1 MAKKTAV
8 CLNMK
13 MQQTY
18 QVNLEIGKC
27 ILEQRWV
34 LLLIIYI
41 RIQHKI
47 LFPFAYVE

>member
-8 CLNMK
+8 GLNIK

-27 ILEQRWV
+27 ILEYEK
-34 LLLIIYI
+34 LS
-41 RIQHKI
+41 I
-47 LFPFAYVE
+47 LESNIK

>member
-27 ILEQRWV
+27 TTMGVTASYLYWNQT
-34 LLLIIYI
+34 
-41 RIQHKI
+41 
-47 LFPFAYVE
+47 